1 MVPGQRRNHRTRQL
15 LAISCAVLAAT
26 ALTACGSSSGSAS
39 ASSGSTQTS
48 GATSPPNSATGQF
61 SALQSVVDKAMV
73 APTSIPLTTPL
84 QAAPPKGKTIV
95 YLQCEVAQCKEGGEG
110 VAQATAALGWTLN
123 TIPFQSTDPATL
135 ASAFQQALQQK
146 PLAVVIAGVPEVL
159 WKNQEAAYQK
169 AGIPII
175 PFFVGPIDLSST
187 VIANI
192 GNLNDNAYFG
202 KVLADWFVV
211 DSHGTGHALV
221 ANVPAYQVLTS
232 VSDAFEKE
240 VASQCAQCTITKLD
254 VTATQ
259 LGTGA
264 FSSVI
269 ISALQKDPSIKYVM
283 ATDGVFIDPLPAAL
297 AGAGLGGTV
306 KVIAQ
311 GGDAQNIIDLKAG
324 RLAALTGLPSIYA
337 GWLSLDVALR
347 HYEGMSMPADGG
359 DGGVPTQLLTK
370 ASVGSV
376 TGSFELPT
384 DFRDQIKKLWLLG

>member
-1 MVPGQRRNHRTRQL
+1 MVQVQRRNRRTRHL
-15 LAISCAVLAAT
+15 LTVSGAALVAAT
-26 ALTACGSSSGSAS
+26 LAACGSSSGSS
-39 ASSGSTQTS
+39 APSSSTQTA
-48 GATSPPNSATGQF
+48 GTGTHA
-61 SALQSVVDKAMV
+61 ALQAVVDKAMV

-84 QAAPPKGKTIV
+84 KSAPPKGMTIV
-95 YLQCEVAQCKEGGEG
+95 YLQCEVSQCKEGGEG
-110 VAQATAALGWTLN
+110 VQQATSTLGWTLK
-123 TIPFQSTDPATL
+123 TIPFKSTDPATL
-135 ASAFQQALQQK
+135 ASAFQQALQLK
-146 PLAVVIAGVPEVL
+146 PFAVVIAGVPEVL
-159 WKNQEAAYQK
+159 WKNQEAAYK
-169 AGIPII
+169 EAGIPII

-192 GNLNDNAYFG
+192 GNLNDNGYFG
-202 KVLADWFVV
+202 KVLADWFIA
-211 DSHGTGHALV
+211 DSQGTGRALV

-240 VASQCAQCTITKLD
+240 VASQCAACKLTKLD

-324 RLAALTGLPSIYA
+324 RLSALTGLPTIYA
-337 GWLSLDVALR
+337 GWISLDVAIR
-347 HYEGMSMPADGG
+347 HYEGMSMPSDGG

-376 TGSFELPT
+376 TGVFELPT

>member
-1 MVPGQRRNHRTRQL
+1 
-15 LAISCAVLAAT
+15 
-26 ALTACGSSSGSAS
+26 
-39 ASSGSTQTS
+39 
-48 GATSPPNSATGQF
+48 
-61 SALQSVVDKAMV
+61 MV
-73 APTSIPLTTPL
+73 APTTIPLTTPL
-84 QAAPPKGKTIV
+84 TSAPPKGKTIV

-110 VAQATAALGWTLN
+110 VQQATSALSWTLK
-123 TIPFQSTDPATL
+123 TIPFKSTDPSTL
-135 ASAFQQALQQK
+135 NSAFQQALQLK
-146 PLAVVIAGVPEVL
+146 PLAVIIAGIPEVL
-159 WKNQEAAYQK
+159 WKGQEAAYK
-169 AGIPII
+169 AAGIPII

-202 KVLADWFVV
+202 KVLADWFIV
-211 DSHGTGHALV
+211 DSHSAGHALV

-240 VASQCAQCTITKLD
+240 VGSQCPACKLTKLD

-269 ISALQKDPSIKYVM
+269 VSALQKDPAIKYVM

-297 AGAGLGGTV
+297 SAAGLGGTV

-311 GGDAQNIIDLKAG
+311 GGDAQNIVDLKAG
-324 RLAALTGLPSIYA
+324 RLSALTGLPSIYA
-337 GWLSLDVALR
+337 GWISVDVAIR
-347 HYEGMSMPADGG
+347 HFEGTSMPSDGG

-370 ASVGSV
+370 DSVGSV

>member
-1 MVPGQRRNHRTRQL
+1 MVQVHRRNHRTRL
-15 LAISCAVLAAT
+15 LVISCAALAAAT
-26 ALTACGSSSGSAS
+26 LAACGSSSGS
-39 ASSGSTQTS
+39 SGPTTTPSTQTS
-48 GATSPPNSATGQF
+48 SSSSGSGQTA
-61 SALQSVVDKAMV
+61 ALQAVVDKAMI
-73 APTSIPLTTPL
+73 APTAIPLTTPL
-84 QAAPPKGKTIV
+84 TSAPPKGKTIV

-110 VAQATAALGWTLN
+110 VQQATAALGWTLK
-123 TIPFQSTDPATL
+123 TIPFLSTDPSTL
-135 ASAFQQALQQK
+135 NSAFQQALQLK
-146 PLAVVIAGVPEVL
+146 PLAVSIAGVPEVL
-159 WKNQEAAYQK
+159 WKGQEAAYQR

-202 KVLADWFVV
+202 QVLADWFIV
-211 DSHGTGHALV
+211 DSKGTGHALV

-240 VASQCAQCTITKLD
+240 VASQCPACKLTKLD

-283 ATDGVFIDPLPAAL
+283 STDGVFIDPLPAAL

-311 GGDAQNIIDLKAG
+311 GGDAQNIVDLKAG

-337 GWLSLDVALR
+337 GWLSVDVALR
-347 HYEGMSMPADGG
+347 HFEGMTMPSDGG

>member
-1 MVPGQRRNHRTRQL
+1 MVQVQRRTHRTRHL
-15 LAISCAVLAAT
+15 LAVSCAALAAAT
-26 ALTACGSSSGSAS
+26 LAACGSSSGAS
-39 ASSGSTQTS
+39 GASTTPSTQTS
-48 GATSPPNSATGQF
+48 SSGSGSNQSAG
-61 SALQSVVDKAMV
+61 LQAVVDKAMI

-84 QAAPPKGKTIV
+84 KSAPPNGKTIV

-110 VAQATAALGWTLN
+110 VQQATSALSWTLKS
-123 TIPFQSTDPATL
+123 IPFKSTDPSTL
-135 ASAFQQALQQK
+135 NSAFQQALQLK
-146 PLAVVIAGVPEVL
+146 PLAVIIAGIPEVL
-159 WKNQEAAYQK
+159 WKGQEAAYQQ

-202 KVLADWFVV
+202 KVLADWFIV
-211 DSHGTGHALV
+211 DSGGKGDALV

-240 VASQCAQCTITKLD
+240 VASQCAACKLKKLD

-311 GGDAQNIIDLKAG
+311 GGDAQNIIDLKAD
-324 RLAALTGLPSIYA
+324 RLAALTGLPTIYA
-337 GWLSLDVALR
+337 GWLSVDVAIR
-347 HYEGMSMPADGG
+347 HYEGMSMPSDGG

-376 TGSFELPT
+376 TGAFELPT